1 VKTTTVLQ
9 SCLDFFEVRQGSEFW
24 QKIACESE
32 FFFEKNCEAKAKR
45 KRSEREIIFF
55 AFAVQK
61 CVNLKEKS
69 EKK

>member
-1 VKTTTVLQ
+1 
-9 SCLDFFEVRQGSEFW
+9 VRQGSEFW

-61 CVNLKEKS
+61 CENLKEKS